1 MKPKILIRLSEMVNN
16 TILEPFSISKNE
28 NTEFE
33 RGIYKIFVTLYAHE
47 DGTCTEDPKLECE
60 SDYIRKSCEP
70 MVESKE
76 DFRLL
81 DVGSVWTFMVTA
93 NETHCSPKYARDL
106 APNEISILWL
116 LPEWRKIIRIRIL
129 FKKMRQLP
137 LRSKKAGKFEKF
149 HGFARGHTI
158 VTPCLMSLSCAT
170 TPHTSCF
177 S

>member
-1 MKPKILIRLSEMVNN
+1 MRVKTTLLNPTNYCANFRLVDEKGLIIGRSLNAKNLLILYEIKHILIHLSEMVNN

-33 RGIYKIFVTLYAHE
+33 RGIYKIFVTLFAHE
-47 DGTCTEDPKLECE
+47 DGACTIDPKLECE
-60 SDYIRKSCEP
+60 SDYIRKPCEP

-93 NETHCSPKYARDL
+93 NKTHCSPKYARDL

-116 LPEWRKIIRIRIL
+116 LPEWRKVIRIMTL
-129 FKKMRQLP
+129 FFKM
-137 LRSKKAGKFEKF
+137 
-149 HGFARGHTI
+149 
-158 VTPCLMSLSCAT
+158 
-170 TPHTSCF
+170 
-177 S
+177 